1 MNQGPLDL
9 QSNALPLSYI
19 PICYFISSKRIY
31 NPSQSVVLL
40 SLACEENKRGH
51 PDLNQGP
58 LDLQSN
64 ALPLSYIPICSFISS
79 KRICNPSQSVVIL
92 LLACKENKRGH
103 PDLNQGPLDLQ
114 SNALPLSYIPSCC
127 FASSKRIYNP
137 SQSVVIL
144 SLACEENKSG
154 HPDLNQ
160 GPLDLQSNALP
171 LSYIP
176 ICCFTSSKRIYNP
189 SQSVVILSLAC
200 EENKMDTRI

>member
-9 QSNALPLSYI
+9 QSNALPLSNI

-31 NPSQSVVLL
+31 NPSQSVVIL

-64 ALPLSYIPICSFISS
+64 ALPLSYIPICYFT
-79 KRICNPSQSVVIL
+79 
-92 LLACKENKRGH
+92 
-103 PDLNQGPLDLQ
+103 
-114 SNALPLSYIPSCC
+114 
-127 FASSKRIYNP
+127 SSKRIYNP

-154 HPDLNQ
+154 HPDLNL
-160 GPLDLQSNALP
+160 GPLKLQSNALP

-176 ICCFTSSKRIYNP
+176 ICYFMSSKRICNP

-200 EENKMDTRI
+200 K